1 MGNSRLHGLRLFLS
15 AILISISVSAIAA
28 VEKGKNPY
36 PAEWFWGNPKQRA
49 YQDKLIGRRLP
60 DLEVREWVNGEPGPW
75 SLKGKII
82 VLDLWATWCGPCLEA
97 IPRNNA
103 TMEKYKDKGVV
114 IIGICTS
121 GSGQSRMA
129 DVVAERGAK
138 YLNAKDY
145 RGEMAEVLRLQ
156 WWPTY
161 VVADREG
168 IIRAIGLQTG
178 RADAVVDAIL
188 AEEAVEESD
197 DSSTTYHDPGMELDT
212 PTEEAIAAGQD
223 QARGPDAA
231 PGSPDAAAAVEIK
244 RKAYPAD
251 WFWGEAAQRERQDEL
266 IGSRLPELNVTGWI
280 NGELNAS
287 QLEGK
292 IVVIDL
298 WATWSGACFVAIP
311 RNNAMMEKFKDQG
324 VVIVGICGSNRGQE
338 RMAEVAQAGGAKY
351 PIAKDSTGKMAE
363 SFRLMWWPTYVVVD
377 RGGIIRAVGLKSGYV
392 ENVVEAILADE
403 EYKRSD
409 AASSRAIFEMEGD
422 PVMLDAPA
430 AKMQESTPQE
440 VE

>member
-15 AILISISVSAIAA
+15 AVLISISVSAIAA

-49 YQDKLIGRRLP
+49 YQDKLIGSRLP
-60 DLEVREWVNGEPGPW
+60 ELEVREWVNGEPGPW

-82 VLDLWATWCGPCLEA
+82 VLDLWATWCGPCLDA

-114 IIGICTS
+114 LIGICTS
-121 GSGQSRMA
+121 NSGQYRMA

-138 YLNAKDY
+138 YPNAKDY
-145 RGEMAEVLRLQ
+145 NDEMIKALRLQ

-188 AEEAVEESD
+188 AEEEGEKSVAT
-197 DSSTTYHDPGMELDT
+197 SSPHIPGMELDT
-212 PTEEAIAAGQD
+212 AVQEANAAAQD
-223 QARGPDAA
+223 QAPGPDAG
-231 PGSPDAAAAVEIK
+231 PGSPDAQGTVEIK
-244 RKAYPAD
+244 RKANPAD
-251 WFWGEAAQRERQDEL
+251 WFWGEPAQRERQDEL

-280 NGELNAS
+280 NGEVNAS

-292 IVVIDL
+292 LVVIEL
-298 WATWSGACFVAIP
+298 WTTWSGACFAAIP

-324 VVIVGICGSNRGQE
+324 VVIIGICGSNWGQE

-351 PIAKDSTGKMAE
+351 PNAKDSTGKMAE
-363 SFRLMWWPTYVVVD
+363 SFRLMWWPTYVVAD
-377 RGGIIRAVGLKSGYV
+377 RGGIIRAVGLQSGCV

-409 AASSRAIFEMEGD
+409 AASSKAVFEMEGD
-422 PVMLDAPA
+422 PVMMDTPTAE
-430 AKMQESTPQE
+430 MQESTPQGIE
-440 VE
+440 